1 MRSVY
6 KHWGSS
12 LHDRSLPVEF
22 LSVPVKNHWPV
33 LDRYA
38 WEREP
43 WKHKEIIN
51 NTMVRND
58 NGTGAVE
65 LELVHSLV
73 LRLRKRVVET
83 PSLLPDYFD
92 FDFRWCGFILIVSNP
107 HHLKIHLSPNST
119 PTYYFVSLNN
129 NNWLTKTKPPFKI
142 ALISTTI
149 PLVTGNGK
157 KNRRTGM
164 KEGHNDNQIRQD
176 LHTSSPRF
184 GHVTT
189 KYYPSS
195 RATNWCQSSS

>member
-1 MRSVY
+1 MCSVC

-12 LHDRSLPVEF
+12 LNDRSLAAEF
-22 LSVPVKNHWPV
+22 PSVPVKNHWPV

-51 NTMVRND
+51 NTMVRNN

-149 PLVTGNGK
+149 PLVTENGK
-157 KNRRTGM
+157 KNLRTGT
-164 KEGHNDNQIRQD
+164 KEGHVYNHILED
-176 LHTSSPRF
+176 LHASNRRF

-189 KYYPSS
+189 KCHPSS
-195 RATNWCQSSS
+195 RATN